1 MKRLFNTNILALIS
15 SNNENVII
23 SLIRLIFFVD
33 Y

>member
-1 MKRLFNTNILALIS
+1 MKGLSIILALIS

-23 SLIRLIFFVD
+23 SLTRLIFFAD